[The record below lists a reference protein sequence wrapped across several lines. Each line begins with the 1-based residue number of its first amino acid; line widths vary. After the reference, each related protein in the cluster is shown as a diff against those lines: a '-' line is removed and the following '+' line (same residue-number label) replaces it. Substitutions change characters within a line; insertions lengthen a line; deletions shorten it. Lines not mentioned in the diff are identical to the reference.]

1 MKFHKPQNRA
11 EREALISVFER
22 IREEWGFATSFKPS
36 RLLEK
41 WKRFVL
47 EVEAG
52 YRLSIHDYVHDLYMR
67 DLLEEVK
74 EAVPPRLREEIDVV
88 LRPWDELFLLVT
100 QPSIN
105 PIDTEVEEGARD
117 WWFRIP
123 CRSGPELQRY
133 LLEMGLLGRR

>member
-1 MKFHKPQNRA
+1 MKFPKPQNRA
-11 EREALISVFER
+11 EREALISALR
-22 IREEWGFATSFKPS
+22 IREEWGFAASFKPS

-47 EVEAG
+47 EVEVG
-52 YRLSIHDYVHDLYMR
+52 YQLSIHDYIHDLYMR

-74 EAVPPRLREEIDVV
+74 EAVPPRLREEIDVA
-88 LRPWDELFLLVT
+88 LRPWDELFFLVT

-105 PIDTEVEEGARD
+105 PIDTEAEDGARD

-123 CRSGPELQRY
+123 YRSDRRFNVISWS
-133 LLEMGLLGRR
+133 LLGRR

>member
-1 MKFHKPQNRA
+1 MEFPKPQNRA
-11 EREALISVFER
+11 EREALISAFEK
-22 IREEWGFATSFKPS
+22 IREEWGFAASFKPS
-36 RLLEK
+36 MLLEK

-47 EVEAG
+47 EVEVG
-52 YRLSIHDYVHDLYMR
+52 YRLSIEDYTHDLSMR

-74 EAVPPRLREEIDVV
+74 EAIPPRLREEIDVV
-88 LRPWDELFLLVT
+88 LRPYDEIFFLVT

-105 PIDTEVEEGARD
+105 PIDTGVEEGARD

-123 CRSGPELQRY
+123 YRSGPEIQSY